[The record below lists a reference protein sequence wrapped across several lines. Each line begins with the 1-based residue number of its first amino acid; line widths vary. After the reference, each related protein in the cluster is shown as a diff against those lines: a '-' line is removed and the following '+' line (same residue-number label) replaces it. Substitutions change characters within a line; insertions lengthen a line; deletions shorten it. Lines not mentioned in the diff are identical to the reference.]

1 MNPEYPLLFALRG
14 NQDYAARV
22 AQRLGCQLAAHEE
35 HVFED
40 GEHKSRAL
48 EPLNG
53 RQAVVFHGL
62 YDDTEY
68 SVHDKLCRLM
78 FFCAALKDAGARR
91 VQVIAPYLCYARKER
106 RTEFQDPI
114 ISRYVATLLEASG
127 VDRLLSL
134 EVHNVAAFD
143 NAFRIATQHLHSA
156 ELFAEHFAGLIGDAE
171 VVAVSPDTG
180 GAKRAEQFRQALER
194 RLGRPVSGAIV
205 EKYRNNEVLSGTR
218 LSGEVQG
225 KTAIIFDDMISTGAT
240 LLHAGHACQAAGA
253 TRVFAAAAH
262 GLFTGGSELLDSP
275 LFERLAICDSVPPFR
290 LDPSLAAQRLDILDT
305 TALVAALLAEEYG
318 LVASES
324 RP

>member
-1 MNPEYPLLFALRG
+1 MIPELPLLFALRG

-22 AQRLGCQLAAHEE
+22 AQRLGLRLAAHEE

-53 RQAVVFHGL
+53 RHTVVFHGL
-62 YDDTEY
+62 YGDSEY

-106 RTEFQDPI
+106 RTEPQDPI

-127 VDRLLSL
+127 VDRLLTL
-134 EVHNVAAFD
+134 EVHNLAAFD
-143 NAFRIATQHLHSA
+143 NAFRIPTQHLHSA
-156 ELFAEHFAGLIGDAE
+156 ELFAEHFAGLIGADE

-194 RLGRPVSGAIV
+194 RLGRPVSGAIM
-205 EKYRNNEVLSGTR
+205 EKYRNNEALSGTR
-218 LSGEVQG
+218 LIGEVQG

-240 LLHAGHACQAAGA
+240 LLRAGHACQVAGA
-253 TRVFAAAAH
+253 TRLFAAAAH
-262 GLFTGGSELLDSP
+262 GLFTAGSELFDSP

-290 LDPSLAAQRLDILDT
+290 LDPRLAAQRLDILDS
-305 TALVAALLAEEYG
+305 TALVATLLAEEYG
-318 LVASES
+318 LPGIEP